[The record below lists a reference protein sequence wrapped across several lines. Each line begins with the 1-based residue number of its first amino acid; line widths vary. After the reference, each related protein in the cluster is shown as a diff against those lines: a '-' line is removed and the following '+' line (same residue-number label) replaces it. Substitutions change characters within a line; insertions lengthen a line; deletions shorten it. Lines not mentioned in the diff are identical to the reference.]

1 MCNQL
6 LSCKA
11 ELAIGGVAST
21 GTPLDF
27 FRREWSDAGELAHR
41 RPFHST
47 GAGDRH
53 LGGNQRVE
61 GSVAPAGPVTVHE
74 SATVP
79 VKPPLGAMVIVEVP
93 VAPGEAMLTAVLLS
107 AKAGT
112 AFTITGTI

>member
-1 MCNQL
+1 MQGR
-6 LSCKA
+6 
-11 ELAIGGVAST
+11 IGNRG
-21 GTPLDF
+21 DF

-53 LGGNQRVE
+53 LGGNHTGR

-74 SATVP
+74 SAKIL
-79 VKPPLGAMVIVEVP
+79 VKPPLGEMVIVEVP
-93 VAPGEAMLTAVLLS
+93 LAPGEAMLTAVLLS